1 MFDFGKIKS
10 PIILAGDECSA
21 YRDPA
26 VYYENGKFYLFC
38 TYVDC
43 SEGAPYLTTV
53 LSISENLT
61 DWSKPR
67 ELTARDRSL
76 NFSSPGNVIKTE
88 KGYFLCLQTYCRE
101 NGEKYGND
109 HCRVWTM
116 RSDDLENWEEPRLL
130 RVKGGVPVENM
141 GRMIDPFLVH
151 DLKDDKKWWCLY
163 KQNGVSMSYSYD
175 LENWTYHGKT
185 PCGENVCALRDG
197 DSYLIFHSPPNGIG
211 VLRSEN
217 LTDFRAEGELITL
230 GQTSWDWARGR
241 ITAGFVLDL
250 KDNPDYGK
258 YIMFF
263 HGSGPEDEETM
274 FDFNA
279 SIGIAWSD
287 DLKIW
292 SYPSE
297 ET

>member
-10 PIILAGDECSA
+10 PIILAGDERSA

-43 SEGAPYLTTV
+43 SDGAPYLTTV

-88 KGYFLCLQTYCRE
+88 NGYFLCLQTYCRE

-109 HCRVWTM
+109 RCRVWTM
-116 RSDDLENWEEPRLL
+116 RSDDMENWEEPRLL
-130 RVKGGVPVENM
+130 RVKGDVPVENM

-175 LENWTYHGKT
+175 LEDWTYHGKT

>member
-1 MFDFGKIKS
+1 MFDFNRIKS
-10 PIILAGDECSA
+10 PIILAGDESKA

-26 VYYENGKFYLFC
+26 VWYENGVFYLFC

-43 SEGAPYLTTV
+43 RGDGPYLTTV
-53 LSISENLT
+53 ISKSENLV
-61 DWSKPR
+61 DWTTPK
-67 ELTARDRSL
+67 ELTARDKRL
-76 NFSSPGNVIKTE
+76 NFSSPGNIVKTE

-109 HCRVWTM
+109 RCRVWTM
-116 RSDDLENWEEPRLL
+116 RSDDLENWEEPKLL
-130 RVKGGVPVENM
+130 RVKGDIPTEEM
-141 GRMIDPFLVH
+141 GRMIDPFIIR
-151 DLKDDKKWWCLY
+151 DLEDAEKWWCLY

-211 VLRSEN
+211 TLRTKDLTSFSE
-217 LTDFRAEGELITL
+217 EGELITL
-230 GQTSWDWARGR
+230 GQSNWEWAKGR

-250 KDNPDYGK
+250 KNDPEFGK

-274 FDFNA
+274 FDHHA

-287 DLKIW
+287 DLKNW
-292 SYPSE
+292 SYP
-297 ET
+297 